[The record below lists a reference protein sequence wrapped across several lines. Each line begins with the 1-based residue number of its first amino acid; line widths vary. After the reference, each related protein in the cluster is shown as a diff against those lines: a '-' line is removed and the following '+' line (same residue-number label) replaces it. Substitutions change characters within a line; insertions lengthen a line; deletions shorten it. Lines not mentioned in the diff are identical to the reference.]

1 MVKVIQDLWVLT
13 HTGVVI
19 YHRTFNTTL
28 NEQLFGGLMSALNTF
43 AENLVE
49 GGLSSFELSNKRF
62 NLLKMHEL
70 FFVSN
75 SAKKH
80 KEKKVI
86 PELEKVATKFTAK
99 YTQDFFDTW
108 DNDVSV
114 FEKFEEEI
122 EDTLEDP
129 IKKFWNGF

>member
-1 MVKVIQDLWVLT
+1 MAKVIQDLWVLT
-13 HTGVVI
+13 QTGVVI
-19 YHRTFNTTL
+19 YHRAFNNTL

-62 NLLKMHEL
+62 NLLKKQDL

-86 PELEKVATKFTAK
+86 PELEKVAEKFTER
-99 YTQDFFDTW
+99 YSPEFFESW

-114 FEKFEEEI
+114 FEKFEEQI
-122 EDTLEDP
+122 EDQLEDP